1 MKRVNSIGVTAI
13 LVSTLIMGC
22 DTNLD
27 MSSIQ
32 HTPKLVVNSF
42 VNSDELF
49 SVQVSSTIPINDTNP
64 PKMIENAIVTVND
77 GSTTATLVY
86 DLSVQKYLA
95 TFKPYPGKVYS
106 VRVEKGNFNTASGT
120 LTIPNK
126 VVSAKSIWK
135 DKTGLDSS
143 GFETGTLTC
152 FIADA
157 SAERNYYEINLYR
170 FDDITQEWLILPP
183 TTIDPFLNENG
194 IKTDIGGILIDDRS
208 FNGSKNNLIL
218 LPAIEAPALNIN
230 SWWKFD
236 HSAMITIDTYSHW
249 PVTRPKVAFSLIL
262 HPFIAILPT
271 EGVFVPE
278 LPSKKTPFNKQLKN
292 HPASVFDRKEN

>member
-208 FNGSKNNLIL
+208 FNGSKKQFDFITSYRSAGTQYKFLVEVRSLSDDYYRYLQSLASYKAQSGIFSDPSPVYSNITNGRGICAGA
-218 LPAIEAPALNIN
+218 AIQ
-230 SWWKFD
+230 KD
-236 HSAMITIDTYSHW
+236 TI
-249 PVTRPKVAFSLIL
+249 
-262 HPFIAILPT
+262 
-271 EGVFVPE
+271 
-278 LPSKKTPFNKQLKN
+278 Q
-292 HPASVFDRKEN
+292 

>member
-1 MKRVNSIGVTAI
+1 MKRVNSIGVAAI
-13 LVSTLIMGC
+13 IVSTLIMGC

-32 HTPKLVVNSF
+32 HTPRLVVNSF

-49 SVQVSSTIPINDTNP
+49 SVQVSSTTPINDTNP

-77 GSTTATLVY
+77 GSKTATLVY
-86 DLSVQKYLA
+86 DHSVQKYLA
-95 TFKPYPGKVYS
+95 TFKPSPGKVYS

-135 DKTGLDSS
+135 DKTGFDSL
-143 GFETGTLTC
+143 GFETGSLTC
-152 FIADA
+152 FISDA

-170 FDDITQEWLILPP
+170 FDDFTQEWLILPP

-208 FNGSKNNLIL
+208 FNGSKKQFDFITSYGSAGIQYKFLVEVRSLSDDYYRYLQSLASYKAQSGIFSDPSPVYSNISNGRGICAGA
-218 LPAIEAPALNIN
+218 AIQ
-230 SWWKFD
+230 KD
-236 HSAMITIDTYSHW
+236 TI
-249 PVTRPKVAFSLIL
+249 
-262 HPFIAILPT
+262 
-271 EGVFVPE
+271 
-278 LPSKKTPFNKQLKN
+278 Q
-292 HPASVFDRKEN
+292 

>member
-13 LVSTLIMGC
+13 IVSTLIMGC

-49 SVQVSSTIPINDTNP
+49 SVHVSSTTPINDTNP

-77 GSTTATLVY
+77 GFTTATLVY

-95 TFKPYPGKVYS
+95 TFKPSPGKVYS

-135 DKTGLDSS
+135 DKTGFDSL

-170 FDDITQEWLILPP
+170 FDDFTQEWLIISP

-208 FNGSKNNLIL
+208 FNGSKKQFDFITSYGSAGIQYKFLVEVRSLSDDYYRYLQSLASYKAQSGIFSDPSPVYSNITNGRGICAGA
-218 LPAIEAPALNIN
+218 AIQ
-230 SWWKFD
+230 KD
-236 HSAMITIDTYSHW
+236 TI
-249 PVTRPKVAFSLIL
+249 
-262 HPFIAILPT
+262 
-271 EGVFVPE
+271 
-278 LPSKKTPFNKQLKN
+278 Q
-292 HPASVFDRKEN
+292 

>member
-1 MKRVNSIGVTAI
+1 MKRFKSISITAVI
-13 LVSTLIMGC
+13 ASTLFLGC
-22 DTNLD
+22 ETNLD

-77 GSTTATLVY
+77 GSTTSTLVY

-95 TFKPYPGKVYS
+95 TFKPSPGRVYT

-120 LTIPNK
+120 LTIPNR
-126 VVSAKSIWK
+126 VVSAKSIWQ
-135 DKTGLDSS
+135 DRTGFDSM

-152 FIADA
+152 FISDPG
-157 SAERNYYEINLYR
+157 SERNYYEINLYR
-170 FDDITQEWLILPP
+170 FDDFTQEWLIMPP

-194 IKTDIGGILIDDRS
+194 IKTDIGGLLIDDRS
-208 FNGSKNNLIL
+208 FNGSAKQFDFITSYGNAGIQYKFLVEVRSLSDDYYRYLQSLASYKAQGGIFSDPSPVYSNITNGRGICAGA
-218 LPAIEAPALNIN
+218 AIQ
-230 SWWKFD
+230 KD
-236 HSAMITIDTYSHW
+236 TI
-249 PVTRPKVAFSLIL
+249 
-262 HPFIAILPT
+262 
-271 EGVFVPE
+271 
-278 LPSKKTPFNKQLKN
+278 Q
-292 HPASVFDRKEN
+292 